1 MAFIRVDMFSKCLMR
16 TVPVTCIVPVDNV
29 RYEGEPVRPADMP
42 YKTLYLLNGLY
53 GNNLDWSLAS
63 NIYMWAQEHNL
74 VVVMPAGENKFY
86 VDNSSTGEAY
96 GRFIG
101 EELVEQTRRM
111 FRLSRKRED
120 TFIGGLSMGGYG
132 AIRNG
137 LKYAQTFGYIIGLSS
152 GIVCGEM
159 MKNPSFV
166 GAPDDPDYTHRPAF
180 FQSIFGDADKID
192 GSENDPKALF
202 VRNLETGI
210 ANPRIYLACGSDDFV
225 LHSSHDFRDFLTLH
239 GADFVYDEGPG
250 AHDFVFW
257 NEHLRL
263 ALQWLPLE
271 EAAPGISSGNVRRE

>member
-86 VDNSSTGEAY
+86 VDNSS
-96 GRFIG
+96 
-101 EELVEQTRRM
+101 
-111 FRLSRKRED
+111 
-120 TFIGGLSMGGYG
+120 
-132 AIRNG
+132 
-137 LKYAQTFGYIIGLSS
+137 GYIIGLSS
-152 GIVCGEM
+152 GNVCGEM

-166 GAPDDPDYTHRPAF
+166 GAPDDPDYTHRPVF
-180 FQSIFGDADKID
+180 FQSIFGDANKID

-202 VRNLETGI
+202 VRNQETGI
-210 ANPRIYLACGSDDFV
+210 ANPRIYLGLV
-225 LHSSHDFRDFLTLH
+225 
-239 GADFVYDEGPG
+239 
-250 AHDFVFW
+250 
-257 NEHLRL
+257 
-263 ALQWLPLE
+263 
-271 EAAPGISSGNVRRE
+271 